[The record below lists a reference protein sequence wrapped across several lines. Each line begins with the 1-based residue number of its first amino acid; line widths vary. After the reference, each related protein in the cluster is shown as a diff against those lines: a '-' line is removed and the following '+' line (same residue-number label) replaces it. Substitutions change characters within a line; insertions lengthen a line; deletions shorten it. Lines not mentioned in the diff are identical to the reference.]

1 MVNIPFVSWD
11 GMGKKIKHRGKRGNA
26 TDSNWWIPFDSYLTL
41 PECGNWSLN
50 AGVTCFK
57 FHFNKQQR
65 LAGINIDIKYQ
76 IMTNQ
81 LGMF

>member
-1 MVNIPFVSWD
+1 MVWVKKKSTVVSVE
-11 GMGKKIKHRGKRGNA
+11 
-26 TDSNWWIPFDSYLTL
+26 TL
-41 PECGNWSLN
+41 PTRTGGFRSIPILLYRSVEKHWSLN
-50 AGVTCFK
+50 AGVACFK

-65 LAGINIDIKYQ
+65 LAGIDIDIKYQ